1 MPYEK
6 RLFGASLRSQKKSS
20 RCLWGIMVVLG
31 NKNYL
36 DLELLVAYLAIILI
50 WVILRLSAAVSATLV
65 ASFLGRR
72 FFAKLV
78 FTGRKHAA
86 PFLQRVEA
94 NSF

>member
-1 MPYEK
+1 
-6 RLFGASLRSQKKSS
+6 
-20 RCLWGIMVVLG
+20 MVVLG

-36 DLELLVAYLAIILI
+36 NLRLLFAYLAIILI
-50 WVILRLSAAVSATLV
+50 WVILRLSAVVSATLGV
-65 ASFLGRR
+65 SFLGRR
-72 FFAKLV
+72 VLAKLL